1 MSDPSP
7 DAYPAGFGPVRA
19 PSEPVWRTET
29 DALRHA
35 IMLQRCFDGPEM
47 RWSDALIARMRRH
60 LGGCLTSVEI
70 RMRLEMV
77 RISPVS
83 MPTDAHCWLAVQ
95 RRPALISAP
104 LLDHFRDRAALSL
117 MLQDQP
123 HALPAEADG
132 GGASLPPELAEL
144 LAPLALALGDWADTG
159 PDTSPMRADLPAE
172 LMAELVW
179 TVAAMLAETLVA
191 GGSVTAARAMGLV
204 EQAGVAVLAGHDE
217 QTMPFATAALLA
229 HRARALGIDEAGF
242 LGLARGRH
250 ILPLLAI
257 LADRTGIELLTLTR
271 AVVEDGERTL
281 FLLCRAAEF
290 PREVAVRLVLGR
302 RCVARGVDDSMLVQF
317 ADGYD
322 AMRVEAARDAVAS
335 LRLPEP
341 LRARLSPI
349 RDRIDPDGG

>member
-60 LGGCLTSVEI
+60 LGGCLTSVAMRI
-70 RMRLEMV
+70 RMEIE
-77 RISPVS
+77 RISPVP
-83 MPTDAHCWLAVQ
+83 MLTDAHCWLAVQ
-95 RRPALISAP
+95 RRPTLISLP

-117 MLQDQP
+117 MRQDQL
-123 HALPAEADG
+123 HAMPAEADG
-132 GGASLPPELAEL
+132 GDAPMPPELVEL
-144 LAPLALALGDWADTG
+144 LATIALAQAGWADAG
-159 PDTSPMRADLPAE
+159 PDASPMRADLPAE
-172 LMAELVW
+172 LMAEMVW
-179 TVAAMLAETLVA
+179 TVAAVLLDALIA
-191 GGSVTAARAMGLV
+191 GGNLAPARAMAVV

-217 QTMPFATAALLA
+217 QTMPFAMAALLA
-229 HRARALGIDEAGF
+229 HRARALGMGEAGL
-242 LGLARGRH
+242 LGFARGRH

-257 LADRTGIELLTLTR
+257 LADRTGIELLALTR
-271 AVVEDGERTL
+271 AAVEEHERIL

-322 AMRVEAARDAVAS
+322 GMGVEAARDAVAAM
-335 LRLPEP
+335 RLPEP
-341 LRARLSPI
+341 LRVRHSSVH
-349 RDRIDPDGG
+349 DRIDPDGG